1 MPKISPN
8 GAQWAPM
15 GPLGLRL
22 ARAWLAL
29 GLRLPGK
36 GGPYFAG
43 KSGAGQKTK
52 PTTSQEGVADGFFF
66 VVTVLRNKFE
76 KLVRRALSMGV
87 CFFSFAQ
94 K

>member
-1 MPKISPN
+1 MGPN
-8 GAQWAPM
+8 GPLWA
-15 GPLGLRL
+15 RL
-22 ARAWLAL
+22 ACAWLAL

-52 PTTSQEGVADGFFF
+52 PTTSQEGVADVFFF

>member
-52 PTTSQEGVADGFFF
+52 PTTSQEGVADGFF
-66 VVTVLRNKFE
+66 LLLQCCAINLKN
-76 KLVRRALSMGV
+76 
-87 CFFSFAQ
+87 
-94 K
+94 